1 MKIFSIII
9 INLIH
14 SLLFAQVERSV
25 TNSAGRVA
33 KNLNFSLSQQKRI
46 DYSIGEPVTYT
57 QLANGKRINNGFIQ
71 PSTLIPI
78 SSGGSNNNASSA
90 LVANVF
96 PNPNDGSFTI
106 AVNSTPLEY
115 YNLQLIDARG
125 RLVSIFRMEQDTF
138 RITKL
143 ELPIGIYYLNFY
155 DSKGSFLLQKNISI
169 L

>member
-1 MKIFSIII
+1 MSCFLS
-9 INLIH
+9 N
-14 SLLFAQVERSV
+14 AQIERSILN
-25 TNSAGRVA
+25 TAGRSA
-33 KNLNFSLSQQKRI
+33 KNLNFSINQQKRI
-46 DYSIGEPVTYT
+46 DYSIGEPVTFT

-78 SSGGSNNNASSA
+78 SSGGSNNNASTA

-106 AVNSTPLEY
+106 AINSKPLEY
-115 YNLQLIDARG
+115 YNVQLIDARG
-125 RLVSIFRMEQDTF
+125 RLVSVFKMENETL
-138 RITKL
+138 RITQL
-143 ELPIGIYYLNFY
+143 ELPTGIYYLNFY